1 MESDATTSRQDIV
14 RKVTYRIS
22 EKNYQK
28 IKGLSKEKGL
38 SANSLIEALI
48 AKAK

>member
-1 MESDATTSRQDIV
+1 MERNAKNGRQDIV

-28 IKGLSKEKGL
+28 LKSLAKDKGL